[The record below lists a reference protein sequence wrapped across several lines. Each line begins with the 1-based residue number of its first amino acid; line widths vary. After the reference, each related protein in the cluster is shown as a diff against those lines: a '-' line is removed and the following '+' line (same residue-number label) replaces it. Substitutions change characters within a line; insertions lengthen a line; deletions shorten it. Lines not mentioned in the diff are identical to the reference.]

1 MYGEE
6 NRQSLTEKAPPMD
19 VLGDFK
25 QTLRAY
31 SYTLKGLE
39 CVDVSTRVGENIPLG
54 RAGDR
59 CIFNIIF
66 YFTGKVKGKIPC

>member
-25 QTLRAY
+25 QALRAY

-54 RAGDR
+54 RAG
-59 CIFNIIF
+59 
-66 YFTGKVKGKIPC
+66 G